1 MNSADMADLRN
12 ARATSAHESNELRGS
27 RYSHRAHPP
36 LFRLILIIMVS
47 LTSIALWSLVGQ
59 TASVRA
65 WTPLSPR
72 QGQQG
77 ADGAAPGGA
86 GGGGGGGAPA
96 PASSDGSASS
106 VTSSATASAS
116 SAAAES
122 SAITSTSSSSAAPS
136 IVASTTTD
144 ATGGVTVYLT
154 SISTVTASGTC
165 APVPTDTLI
174 PGTTIPD
181 GYTSPQIP
189 YPLVADSEYYVQN
202 PKWANAHSRA
212 RDYLSG
218 WSVEEKSRL
227 CTGVGWSFGRCVGNI
242 EANPA
247 RNFSGLCLQDSPL
260 GVRFAD
266 RVSAFPAGVNVASTF
281 DKDLM
286 YARGYAMGAEF
297 KAKGVNIALGPSI
310 DMARNA
316 AGGRIWEAFGGDPY
330 LTGWAAE
337 MTIKGMQDAGVQ
349 AT

>member
-1 MNSADMADLRN
+1 
-12 ARATSAHESNELRGS
+12 
-27 RYSHRAHPP
+27 
-36 LFRLILIIMVS
+36 MVS

-59 TASVRA
+59 TASIRA

-86 GGGGGGGAPA
+86 GGGGGGSPA
-96 PASSDGSASS
+96 PESSAEAASS
-106 VTSSATASAS
+106 VASTASAAALS
-116 SAAAES
+116 SGTAES
-122 SAITSTSSSSAAPS
+122 SAMTSTSSSAAPS

-165 APVPTDTLI
+165 APVPTDTLV

-181 GYTSPQIP
+181 GFTSPQIP
-189 YPLVADSEYYVQN
+189 YPLVADSEYYAQN
-202 PKWANAHSRA
+202 TKWANAHSRA
-212 RDYLSG
+212 RDYLAS

-242 EANPA
+242 EANPGQ
-247 RNFSGLCLQDSPL
+247 NFSGLCLQDSPL

-286 YARGYAMGAEF
+286 YARGYAMGSEF
-297 KAKGVNIALGPSI
+297 KAKGVNVALGPSI

-316 AGGRIWEAFGGDPY
+316 AGGRNWEAFGGDPY